1 MKGEGASSR
10 QIIAIRKIKSTR
22 KKNIYIYI
30 YIFISFFRISKTY
43 SFTLGSLSI
52 KGGHVKHIL
61 HDIKQCK

>member
-1 MKGEGASSR
+1 MKGEGATSR

-22 KKNIYIYI
+22 KKIYIYI

-61 HDIKQCK
+61 QDIKQCK

>member
-1 MKGEGASSR
+1 MKGEGATSR

-22 KKNIYIYI
+22 KKKYIYI

-61 HDIKQCK
+61 QDIKQCK

>member
-1 MKGEGASSR
+1 MKGEGATSR

-22 KKNIYIYI
+22 KKKNIYI

-61 HDIKQCK
+61 QDIKQCK